1 MEARTM
7 DEGRRSRSIYLRVL
21 LIALAV
27 QAMTPDS
34 HDLASPLLFEI
45 VSIASPA
52 AVAAFEATTIAPS
65 VLDHESPSSDGG
77 DRLPSKVAQE
87 DGLLDESCVPA
98 GLRVGVIP
106 RRCPG
111 TKARLLC
118 FPPGPVK
125 TAASIE
131 QGRLSCSRLRILR
144 NTDLTISLCQL
155 TC

>member
-27 QAMTPDS
+27 QALTPDS
-34 HDLASPLLFEI
+34 RDLASPLLFEI

-52 AVAAFEATTIAPS
+52 VVAAFEATTVAPT
-65 VLDHESPSSDGG
+65 VLDHESPSSDCG
-77 DRLPSKVAQE
+77 DRLPSKVVHE
-87 DGLLDESCVPA
+87 DGLLDESCVPP
-98 GLRVGVIP
+98 GLRVRVIP
-106 RRCPG
+106 RRCSG
-111 TKARLLC
+111 TMARLWC

-125 TAASIE
+125 TTSSIE
-131 QGRLSCSRLRILR
+131 KGRLSCSQLGILR
-144 NTDLTISLCQL
+144 NNDLTISLCQL